1 MYETEEDFDR
11 YYVLKVSTPRG
22 MLYYFRP
29 NVYVADVGLA
39 RKFNT
44 IRSVRRSIKLGEI
57 ECYEIE
63 THHRKNET
71 HD

>member
-11 YYVLKVSTPRG
+11 FYVLKVSTPRG

-29 NVYVADVGLA
+29 NVYVKDVGLA

-57 ECYEIE
+57 EHYEIE
-63 THHRKNET
+63 THRRKNSIY
-71 HD
+71 D

>member
-11 YYVLKVSTPRG
+11 YYVLKVFTEKGSF
-22 MLYYFRP
+22 YYFRQ

-57 ECYEIE
+57 ERYEIE
-63 THHRKNET
+63 THHRKNGG